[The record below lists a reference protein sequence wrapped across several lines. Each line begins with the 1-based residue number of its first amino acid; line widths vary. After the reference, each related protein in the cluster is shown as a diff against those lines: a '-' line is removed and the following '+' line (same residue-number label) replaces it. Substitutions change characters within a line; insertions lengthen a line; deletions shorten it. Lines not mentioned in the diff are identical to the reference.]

1 MYHPSRHTFSTKA
14 FAQFLCVLSTALF
27 FCLFP
32 PGLSAQFSLGPTAGM
47 AATGFRWPS
56 DIRTNPASSPRPKF
70 GLVGGIALELDV
82 SKSTAIHADILF
94 SQKGGKLV
102 SNVTNAVD
110 GDTRY
115 ESTITLNYAELPIL
129 FRIYTPAKP
138 IQFFAGAGLGAS
150 FGLFGR
156 DEIAIHYEKDGVGPV
171 TDIAFRNVD
180 YRDVYKRWDF
190 AAVIEA
196 GFKREAGQGVFSLG
210 LRWTGGLMG
219 IINQTGSQ
227 TSEIDQLMNKSL
239 AMTMG
244 YRIYLF

>member
-82 SKSTAIHADILF
+82 SKSTSIHADFLF

-156 DEIAIHYEKDGVGPV
+156 DEIAIHYEKDGSDLSLILLFGMWITGMYTNGGISQPSSRLVSNAKQ
-171 TDIAFRNVD
+171 DKAFFHSGSD
-180 YRDVYKRWDF
+180 GQEGSWESSTKR
-190 AAVIEA
+190 AL
-196 GFKREAGQGVFSLG
+196 KRV
-210 LRWTGGLMG
+210 
-219 IINQTGSQ
+219 
-227 TSEIDQLMNKSL
+227 KSTNL
-239 AMTMG
+239 
-244 YRIYLF
+244 

>member
-82 SKSTAIHADILF
+82 SKSTSIHADFLF

-156 DEIAIHYEKDGVGPV
+156 DEIAIRMYTNGGISQPSSRLVSNAKQDKAFFHSGSDGQEGSWESS
-171 TDIAFRNVD
+171 T
-180 YRDVYKRWDF
+180 KR
-190 AAVIEA
+190 AL
-196 GFKREAGQGVFSLG
+196 KRV
-210 LRWTGGLMG
+210 
-219 IINQTGSQ
+219 
-227 TSEIDQLMNKSL
+227 KSTNL
-239 AMTMG
+239 
-244 YRIYLF
+244 

>member
-1 MYHPSRHTFSTKA
+1 MAPQPAWPQQVSAGPVT
-14 FAQFLCVLSTALF
+14 
-27 FCLFP
+27 
-32 PGLSAQFSLGPTAGM
+32 SAQTLQALPGQNSDWWEVSLSNWMFP
-47 AATGFRWPS
+47 
-56 DIRTNPASSPRPKF
+56 
-70 GLVGGIALELDV
+70 
-82 SKSTAIHADILF
+82 
-94 SQKGGKLV
+94 KGGKLV

-210 LRWTGGLMG
+210 LRWTRGLMG